1 RCTRP
6 PVRLLNHAPLAA
18 DHYCREGGRPRP
30 SRRMLEPPPP
40 PPGPMTGAALIT
52 GPDQT
57 FRRFDGD
64 HRATGGRAG
73 RTTGLGLPVAITL
86 VAVLVAGAVGAMAIP
101 SGPAK
106 AADLRLSLSPGRV
119 LHYPAH
125 PSMVARVQVGD
136 TWTSRFQQAMPTA
149 AAPIAYT
156 VHSGLLRYE
165 QHDGT
170 RVAVLTDAVT
180 LPMHLTFDLPK
191 AGRARGAVALAFH
204 PGDRHPRISVSGL
217 ITAVQTAWLDPGTG
231 TWI

>member
-1 RCTRP
+1 MWTPSPSWSVENSTPGTNSTPARSPARCASASPFVVSWSVMAMVESRRSTASSTICVGVNVPSEWIVWTCRSMPGMGRICSHTRCTRP

-119 LHYPAH
+119 LHYQAH
-125 PSMVARVQVGD
+125 LSMVARAKVGD
-136 TWTSRFQQAMPTA
+136 VVAYPT
-149 AAPIAYT
+149 
-156 VHSGLLRYE
+156 V
-165 QHDGT
+165 
-170 RVAVLTDAVT
+170 
-180 LPMHLTFDLPK
+180 DLNE
-191 AGRARGAVALAFH
+191 AF
-204 PGDRHPRISVSGL
+204 
-217 ITAVQTAWLDPGTG
+217 
-231 TWI
+231 